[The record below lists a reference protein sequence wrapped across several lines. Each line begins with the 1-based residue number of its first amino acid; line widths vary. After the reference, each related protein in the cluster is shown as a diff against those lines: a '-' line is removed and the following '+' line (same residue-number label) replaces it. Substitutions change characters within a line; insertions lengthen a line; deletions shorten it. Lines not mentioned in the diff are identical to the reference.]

1 MPARTP
7 VSVRWRRRT
16 SATGASTPA
25 ARAAHNDR
33 VRIRPATLDD
43 AEAIAAVHVRGWQW
57 GYRGLLPDAYLAALS
72 VDRRV
77 EQWRSWLLDPGRT
90 VTWVAEGEDA
100 RSVGFVATGPSRD
113 PGADDETGEVYAIY
127 VEEHGAGT
135 GLGGALLQH
144 AVQTLRDAGFA
155 RATLWVLD
163 DNARARRFYEGAGW
177 TPDGTTHS
185 EPLEDF
191 LMNETRYAIDL

>member
-185 EPLEDF
+185 EPRDDF
-191 LMNETRYAIDL
+191 VMNETRYAVDL